1 MHTLW
6 GKARSF
12 LKKLKLELLYDPAFH
27 SWVYVQKK
35 KQNQKHLKKK
45 HAYIEKNT
53 CTAVFIAALFII
65 KIKCPSTGELIH
77 IHTYTRKMEFYSVIK
92 KNH

>member
-27 SWVYVQKK
+27 SWVYVQ
-35 KQNQKHLKKK
+35 KKK

>member
-1 MHTLW
+1 MC
-6 GKARSF
+6 
-12 LKKLKLELLYDPAFH
+12 
-27 SWVYVQKK
+27 KK

-92 KNH
+92 KITEILSFRETHHLEQTHHFMANRWGNSGNSG